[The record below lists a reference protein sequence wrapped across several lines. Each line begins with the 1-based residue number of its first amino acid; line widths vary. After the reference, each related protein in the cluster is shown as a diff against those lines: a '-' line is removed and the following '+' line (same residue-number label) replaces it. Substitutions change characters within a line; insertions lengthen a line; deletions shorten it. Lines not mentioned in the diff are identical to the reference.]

1 MSPPDDP
8 RPAAAHDEDRDHD
21 HDEEHVELGPA
32 DDGMAPLVTNTGDD
46 AEAGDDADAS
56 TG

>member
-1 MSPPDDP
+1 VPDD
-8 RPAAAHDEDRDHD
+8 RPTDEDPATPGEPEQHEDPPQPAGEQER
-21 HDEEHVELGPA
+21 A

-46 AEAGDDADAS
+46 GDPAP